1 MDLDVLVK
9 EYKKIKNVKKLAEKY
24 GVSYQIMYHKLY
36 RRGAIEE
43 KNIKKTRHL
52 TNISHLYI
60 PKIFLLDSQLNN
72 NLTAKFIPKKKKLVV
87 ELFERTK

>member
-9 EYKKIKNVKKLAEKY
+9 EYKKSKNVKKLAEKY

-36 RRGAIEE
+36 RRGAIEK
-43 KNIKKTRHL
+43 KNIEKIRPLGNK
-52 TNISHLYI
+52 SYLYI
-60 PKIFLLDSQLNN
+60 PKTFLLDSQLYG